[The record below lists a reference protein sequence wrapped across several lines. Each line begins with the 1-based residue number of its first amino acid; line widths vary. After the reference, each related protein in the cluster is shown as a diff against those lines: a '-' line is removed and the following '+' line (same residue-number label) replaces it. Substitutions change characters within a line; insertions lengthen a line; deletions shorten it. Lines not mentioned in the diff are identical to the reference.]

1 MSRILVSTAALPFLL
16 GICASAQS
24 GKTLPPPAAI
34 KINYDEHVKPILAAK
49 CFACHGAK
57 QVMSGLRLDLRQNA
71 LRGGDYGVVIVPGK
85 SAESKLIIRL
95 TGPDAGLQMPPT
107 GAIQDE
113 EIGILRAWIDQGAEM
128 PGKAEDTVVAAKPTE
143 PRIASLIKSIHARD
157 NSAVLKALAADSTLA
172 KAADSVGSTML
183 MHAAYLGT
191 LETMRALLDAGAHVN
206 AANNRKATALH
217 WAVADAAKLKLLIA
231 RGANLEA
238 KTVDGRTVLHLAAT
252 HPDGASRLAVLL
264 DAGADPNAKNLVGAT
279 PLMAAVG
286 AGLEQT
292 KLMLAKGADV
302 NAKTGTGATPLMTA
316 AGRDSRIA
324 ALLIEKGADVKSR
337 TKRGETP
344 LAAAATGGFIETA
357 RLLIEKGADV
367 NSVDYRGYTP
377 LMHAAYMDDAKPEM
391 IRLLLDKGA
400 GIKAKGEGET
410 ALSLAAKRGNTA
422 VARMLR
428 DASGSA
434 PAEPAVLRASNSIEL
449 TPALLR
455 EAARKSMVLLEQ
467 TNTTFIQK
475 GGCNSCH
482 NQMLPAVAQ
491 SFARSRGIAV
501 GEPMALVPP
510 EKNEFTTDRLIEHNS
525 FGANSMGYELF
536 WYAGVKRPADERID
550 ALVYLLKTMQQP
562 AGNWMSRATRP
573 PLTSDDFQTTAL
585 AVHALKTYGRAAD
598 RAENEARIA
607 RARSW
612 LLEAKPGT
620 TLETAFHVLGLAWSN
635 AGAPAI
641 EQAAKTL
648 RAGQAK
654 DGGWRQ
660 LPSMESDA
668 FATGLALWAL
678 HEVGVAA
685 NSATYQGGLRYLIG
699 TQAADGT
706 WHVKTRSLPVQPYFE
721 SGYPYAH
728 DQWISAAA
736 AAYSTMAIAAAVETP
751 RNTRAS
757 RD

>member
-1 MSRILVSTAALPFLL
+1 MRGLLLSAAALPFLM
-16 GICASAQS
+16 GICATAQTAKS
-24 GKTLPPPAAI
+24 LPPAASI

-107 GAIQDE
+107 GALEAE

-128 PGKAEDTVVAAKPTE
+128 PGKAQDTVAPAKPTE
-143 PRIASLIKSIHARD
+143 PRIAAFIKLIHSRD
-157 NSAVLKALAADSTLA
+157 NAAVRKALAADPTLA
-172 KAADSVGSTML
+172 KAVDSAGSTTL

-191 LETMRALLDAGAHVN
+191 IEMMTALLDSGADIN

-217 WAVADAAKLKLLIA
+217 WAVTDAAKLKLLLA

-252 HPDGASRLAVLL
+252 HPDGAARLALLL
-264 DAGADPNAKNLVGAT
+264 DAGANPNANNLVGGT
-279 PLMAAVG
+279 PFMTAVG
-286 AGLEQT
+286 TGLEQT

-302 NAKTGTGATPLMTA
+302 NARTGTGGSPLMGA
-316 AGRDSRIA
+316 AGRDPRIA
-324 ALLIEKGADVKSR
+324 ALLIERGADVKAR
-337 TKRGETP
+337 TKRGESP
-344 LAAAATGGFIETA
+344 LAAAATAGFVETA
-357 RLLIEKGADV
+357 RLILEKGADI
-367 NSVDYRGYTP
+367 NSTDYRGYTP

-391 IRLLLDKGA
+391 IRLLLEAGA
-400 GIKAKGEGET
+400 NVKATGEGDT
-410 ALSLAAKRGNTA
+410 AATLAAKRGNTE
-422 VARMLR
+422 VARILR
-428 DASGSA
+428 EASGGSPVETA
-434 PAEPAVLRASNSIEL
+434 ATKLSNSVEL
-449 TPALLR
+449 TPAVLR
-455 EAARKSMVLLEQ
+455 EAARKGMVLLET
-467 TNTTFIQK
+467 TNSTFIQK

-491 SFARSRGIAV
+491 AFARDRGVAV
-501 GEPMALVPP
+501 GQPMDLVPP

-525 FGANSMGYELF
+525 FGASSMSYEMF
-536 WYAGVKRPADERID
+536 WYAGVKRPADDRID

-562 AGNWMSRATRP
+562 DGRWMQRAGRP

-585 AVHALKTYGRAAD
+585 AIHALKTYGRPAD
-598 RAENEARIA
+598 RADNEARIA

-612 LLEAKPGT
+612 LLEAKPHH
-620 TLETAFHVLGLAWSN
+620 TLEAAFHVLGLAWSN
-635 AGAPAI
+635 AGDQAI

-660 LPSMESDA
+660 LPSMETDA
-668 FATGLALWAL
+668 YATGLALWAL
-678 HEVGVAA
+678 NEGGVPAKSAA
-685 NSATYQGGLRYLIG
+685 YQNGLRYLIG
-699 TQAADGT
+699 TQATDGT

-721 SGYPYAH
+721 SGY
-728 DQWISAAA
+728 
-736 AAYSTMAIAAAVETP
+736 
-751 RNTRAS
+751 
-757 RD
+757 